1 MLVAVLSA
9 LPFLL
14 GAYYLQERARLIDT
28 MPLDDYAGLRW
39 TPDRNGLA
47 FLHRPL
53 QKNPPAET
61 ELYSYGGSGSQFQ
74 LLKNLPADYNWTLTN
89 VHSDQWFVLKAKK
102 GEETRLAF
110 CNSTDLKFV
119 ELQEGWQVLRSR
131 GDGLYIQTQ
140 ENNLPFDQFADV
152 EAAPDVKPALEQLP
166 SYEQQPEEAETP
178 THLGLQ
184 ISRYQV
190 ESQRLEPLLVIPYNR
205 PEEKPIVQM
214 VRPSPDGRFLALVVK
229 FGESGSPGLWIYDSE
244 NGKLLWTRLLVAG
257 ECQGLD
263 WSSDS
268 VKVAVSDEKG
278 VAILEAA
285 LGIESTRLELSS
297 SEGLRPRW
305 GAGYR
310 LFLVN
315 DSAVYKV
322 ESEKNK
328 VEPFFNASSHQGTFS
343 DLVLDPLGSRAAFSI
358 SPRGYRE
365 LVIWDLRSNK
375 VQTQVDYP
383 GSEKQKAQGTITY
396 QLGSAIRYAWLLWS
410 GQL

>member
-1 MLVAVLSA
+1 MLVALLSA
-9 LPFLL
+9 LPFFL
-14 GAYYLQERARLIDT
+14 GAYYLQGQARLIDT
-28 MPLDDYAGLRW
+28 LPLDEYAGLRW
-39 TPDRNGLA
+39 TPDMNGLA

-61 ELYSYGGSGSQFQ
+61 ELYSYSGSGSQFN
-74 LLKNLPADYNWTLTN
+74 LLKNLPADYGWTLTN
-89 VHSDQWFVLKAKK
+89 IHSEQWFLLEAKK
-102 GEETRLAF
+102 GDETRLAF
-110 CNSTDLKFV
+110 CNNKEVKFV
-119 ELQEGWQVLRSR
+119 EPEEGWEVLRSW
-131 GDGLYIQTQ
+131 GDGLYFQTQ
-140 ENNLPFDQFADV
+140 EDDLPFDQFVDV
-152 EAAPDVKPALEQLP
+152 EAAPDIKPALEQIP

-190 ESQRLEPLLVIPYNR
+190 ESQRLEPVLVIPYNR
-205 PEEKPIVQM
+205 PEEKPIVEM
-214 VRPSPDGRFLALVVK
+214 VRRSPDGRFLALIVK
-229 FGESGSPGLWIYDSE
+229 FGESGSPGLWVYDSQ
-244 NGKLLWTRLLVAG
+244 NGKLLWTRVLMSG
-257 ECQGLD
+257 KCQGLD

-268 VKVAVSDEKG
+268 VKVAACDEKG
-278 VAILEAA
+278 LAILEAA

-297 SEGLRPRW
+297 TEGLRPRW
-305 GAGYR
+305 GAGYQ

-315 DSAVYKV
+315 ESAVYKV
-322 ESEKNK
+322 QTEKNK
-328 VEPFFNASSHQGTFS
+328 AEPFFNASSHQGTFQ

-365 LVIWDLRSNK
+365 LVIWDLKSNK

-396 QLGSAIRYAWLLWS
+396 QLGNAIRYAWLLWT